1 MFERGNIVQLNHR
14 GQLHYVKKSHRK
26 IIYNPNLMIVIGILK
41 TKNNKKKF
49 LLRDAFSDIRDSY
62 YDIHLEFVADS
73 TQYLYDRF
81 LK

>member
-14 GQLHYVKKSHRK
+14 GQLHYMRK
-26 IIYNPNLMIVIGILK
+26 AYRKTIFKPNLMIVIGILK